1 MSVIKKNIKAS
12 AHPKHYLMH
21 KYWGRKP
28 HNVINEYIAKHTKKD
43 DLVLDPF
50 MGSGVVVIEALKLNR
65 KVYGVDLNPIS
76 CFITRNTVSN
86 FNESLLLKNFSI
98 IYNKAFKKYA
108 DLYNTKCPKCKSIT
122 KLENSVWDGE
132 VIKKVRGTCSHCGK
146 FVKNAD
152 EYDKKQFKRAVK
164 IFNELDK
171 KNKIFYPKDEIL
183 KYVKR
188 NGKTHI
194 NMLFSER
201 ALIMLGSIIVDI
213 KKVKDKKT
221 RELLLMV
228 FTSMLPNVSKMIPG
242 NLDNANGRSGW
253 VISKLWAPKIHT
265 EKNVFF
271 SFDFRFNKIL
281 GGKREIN
288 GLLNPENA
296 YLYNKN
302 SEKLDFIKSN
312 SIDYIFTDPPYGDSI
327 AYFALSMFWNSWLD
341 ESVNYLDEIIYD
353 PYRNKKYDD
362 YGKRL
367 RNVYKE
373 LYRVL
378 KDKKYLSFTF
388 HNRNLN
394 IWKVV
399 MDAVIDAGFHLKN
412 IVYQEQAVASGT
424 QGINRKNTLRGDFV
438 YNFQKDKSRKN
449 IKQKPHKDA
458 DVLIV
463 KNVNKWINL
472 KDGLLTPDELY
483 EKLIPLLVKNNA
495 YTDKN
500 GKVVDIEEI
509 LKREFVYDNKK
520 VDDKT
525 IYGWKQKKKI

>member
-1 MSVIKKNIKAS
+1 MGLIEKNIKAS
-12 AHPKHYLMH
+12 SHPKHYLMH

-28 HNVINEYIAKHTKKD
+28 HNVVNQYIAKHTKKN

-50 MGSGVVVIEALKLNR
+50 MGSGVVVIETLKLGR
-65 KVYGVDLNPIS
+65 KAYGVDLNPIS
-76 CFITRNTVSN
+76 CFITRNTISK
-86 FNESLLLKNFSI
+86 FNETLLLKSFST
-98 IYNKAFKKYA
+98 IYNKSFKKYS
-108 DLYNTKCPKCKSIT
+108 DLYSTKCPKCNSIT
-122 KLENSVWDGE
+122 KFENSVWDGE
-132 VIKKVRGTCSHCGK
+132 DIKKIRGTCSHCGK
-146 FVKNAD
+146 FVKAAD
-152 EYDKKQFKRAVK
+152 DYDKKQFKKAVK
-164 IFNELDK
+164 LFISLDK
-171 KNKIFYPKDEIL
+171 KNKIFYPKDKIL

-201 ALIMLGSIIVDI
+201 ALIILGSIIVDI
-213 KKVKDKKT
+213 KKIKDKKT
-221 RELLLMV
+221 RDLLLMV

-242 NLDNANGRSGW
+242 NLENANGRSGW
-253 VISKLWAPKIHT
+253 VISKLWSPKTHT

-281 GGKREIN
+281 SGKKEID
-288 GLLNPENA
+288 GLLNPNNA

-341 ESVNYLDEIIYD
+341 EKVNYSDEIVYD
-353 PYRNKKYDD
+353 PCRNKKYDD
-362 YGKRL
+362 YGARL
-367 RNVYKE
+367 KNVYRE

-399 MDAVIDAGFHLKN
+399 MDAVVGAGFHLKN

-438 YNFQKDKSRKN
+438 YNFLKDKSKKN
-449 IKQKPHKDA
+449 TKLKPYKDA
-458 DVLIV
+458 TELII
-463 KNVNKWINL
+463 KNVNNWIVVKKN
-472 KDGLLTPDELY
+472 LLTSDELY
-483 EKLIPLLVKNNA
+483 EKLIPLLVRNNA
-495 YTDKN
+495 YTDAG
-500 GKVVDIEEI
+500 GKVINIEEI
-509 LKREFVYDNKK
+509 LKQNFQYESKK
-520 VDDKT
+520 NHEKI
-525 IYGWKQKKKI
+525 IYGWRKK